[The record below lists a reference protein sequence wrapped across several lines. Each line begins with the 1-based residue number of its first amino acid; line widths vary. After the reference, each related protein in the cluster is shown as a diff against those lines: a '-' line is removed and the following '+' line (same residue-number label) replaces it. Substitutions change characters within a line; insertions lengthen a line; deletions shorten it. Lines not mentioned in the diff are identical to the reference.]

1 MGNLL
6 HRTLVIVAHMD
17 DEALSCGALIQ
28 RRVALGLAVRVVALS
43 GRVYAYGKVSEEE
56 SFSAEYED
64 FKKSCQ
70 ILGVPPEEVTTF
82 NRKEG
87 EPYSLGYYDPLQIV
101 ERLLADFQPD
111 EVIIPSANDL
121 NQDHRHYADVCR
133 IALRPANLGG
143 VSSILAAR
151 AFDSILTEPTYFVPF
166 DRAALSVKLQAVAA
180 YRNEVR
186 TLPHP
191 RAPENIEAYHRVMGA
206 KAGVEFAEAY
216 DLIFSKE

>member
-1 MGNLL
+1 MLF
-6 HRTLVIVAHMD
+6 RTLVLVAHMD

-28 RRVALGLAVRVVALS
+28 NRVKRGVEVQVASIS
-43 GRVYAYGKVSEEE
+43 GRVYDYGEVSEAQTFTEE
-56 SFSAEYED
+56 YRD
-64 FKKSCQ
+64 FKTACG
-70 ILGVPPEEVTTF
+70 ILGLASEQFTVF
-82 NRKEG
+82 NRVEG
-87 EPYSLGYYDPLQIV
+87 EPYSLGYYNPLKVV
-101 ERLLADFQPD
+101 ERLLADFKPD

-143 VSSILAAR
+143 VSRILAAR
-151 AFDSILTEPTYFVPF
+151 AFDSTLTEPTYFVPF